1 MFRLGRIQTLMLIV
15 VAAGAFSTANAFGV
29 PYVDYHFQVG
39 AVYPWDGY
47 YPPGMEIGSAYIR
60 LDSWAVDRGYASL
73 GDGIEDIVFDLA
85 GDPYDA
91 WNINDYWSPVSFS
104 KGNNVTVTVQPDN
117 SLSFGFFEYLYVY
130 DTYDYDP
137 DTDTYYPYGWPQILQ
152 MSDSHILYLW
162 DRMFADYEAD
172 GRWVADGAPSAVPE
186 PSTLLLTGGG
196 VLGLLMCGSRFG
208 GRKAS
213 GGGT

>member
-1 MFRLGRIQTLMLIV
+1 
-15 VAAGAFSTANAFGV
+15 
-29 PYVDYHFQVG
+29 VG

-104 KGNNVTVTVQPDN
+104 KGNNVTVTVQADN
-117 SLSFGFFEYLYVY
+117 SLSFVFFDYINGYESFY
-130 DTYDYDP
+130 YDP
-137 DTDTYYPYGWPQILQ
+137 YTDIYVTDGWPSVLQISGSNL
-152 MSDSHILYLW
+152 LYCW
-162 DRMFADYEAD
+162 DRMYTYEAF
-172 GRWVADGAPSAVPE
+172 GSWVADGAPPAVPE
-186 PSTLLLTGGG
+186 PSTLLLTSGG
-196 VLGLLMCGSRFG
+196 VIGLLMCGRRLG
-208 GRKAS
+208 VRETT